1 MCTVRQKRLSST
13 HTHVR
18 ACLITLLGTV
28 WPCQSRMLGEFG
40 RLVLCS
46 ESWELC
52 DARAKERNWP
62 AWLGERVT
70 YGFSS
75 LSILSLVDMHCI

>member
-1 MCTVRQKRLSST
+1 MINLRYMCTVRQKRLSST

-46 ESWELC
+46 ESWELVMLV
-52 DARAKERNWP
+52 RKSGIGL
-62 AWLGERVT
+62 LGWANV
-70 YGFSS
+70 
-75 LSILSLVDMHCI
+75 LSMDFLV